1 MEEIVR
7 WKLFRDTG
15 GIVVWMRLKLRTV
28 HALESLVGCDF
39 CVLQSIISSLFFIP
53 TNADNHYTKRE
64 DIWATME
71 YNESRDAD
79 DKPRL
84 TEARADGTAGCST

>member
-1 MEEIVR
+1 
-7 WKLFRDTG
+7 
-15 GIVVWMRLKLRTV
+15 
-28 HALESLVGCDF
+28 
-39 CVLQSIISSLFFIP
+39 
-53 TNADNHYTKRE
+53 
-64 DIWATME
+64 ME